1 MSSITNCLWF
11 DGQAEEA
18 AEFYVSVF
26 PESSVTAVSRYG
38 EGAPFPAG
46 TALTVEFQLNGTP
59 YQGLNGGPHYTF
71 NEAISFSIS
80 CADQA
85 EVDYYWDKLTADG
98 GSEGQCGWLKDKFGV
113 SWQVVP
119 EALGSIMSRD
129 DAAGVGRAMQ
139 AFMGMQKFDIAAL
152 EAAYRGE

>member
-26 PESSVTAVSRYG
+26 PDSSVTAVSRYG

-59 YQGLNGGPHYTF
+59 YQGLNGGPQFSF
-71 NEAISFSIS
+71 NEAISFSIR

-119 EALGSIMSRD
+119 QALGSIMSGD

>member
-59 YQGLNGGPHYTF
+59 YQGLNGGPQFSF

-119 EALGSIMSRD
+119 QALGSIMSGD

-139 AFMGMQKFDIAAL
+139 AFMGMKKFDIAAL

>member
-26 PESSVTAVSRYG
+26 PDSSVTAVSRYG

-119 EALGSIMSRD
+119 QALGSIMSGD

>member
-26 PESSVTAVSRYG
+26 PDSSVTAVSRYG

-85 EVDYYWDKLTADG
+85 EVDYFWDKLTADG

-139 AFMGMQKFDIAAL
+139 AFMGMRKFDIAAL

>member
-26 PESSVTAVSRYG
+26 PDSSVTAVSRYG

-98 GSEGQCGWLKDKFGV
+98 RSEGQCGWLKDKYGV

>member
-26 PESSVTAVSRYG
+26 PDSSVTAVSRYG

-119 EALGSIMSRD
+119 EALGSIMSARRRRGRGPRHAGLHG
-129 DAAGVGRAMQ
+129 DAEVRH
-139 AFMGMQKFDIAAL
+139 
-152 EAAYRGE
+152 RGARSRLPGE

>member
-26 PESSVTAVSRYG
+26 PDSSVTAVSRYG

-119 EALGSIMSRD
+119 QALGSIMSRD
-129 DAAGVGRAMQ
+129 DPAGVGRAMQ
-139 AFMGMQKFDIAAL
+139 AFMGMKKFDIAAL

>member
-26 PESSVTAVSRYG
+26 PDSSVTAVSRYG

-71 NEAISFSIS
+71 NEAISFSIR

-119 EALGSIMSRD
+119 QALGSIMSGD

-152 EAAYRGE
+152 DAAYRGE

>member
-26 PESSVTAVSRYG
+26 PDSSVTAVSRYG

-59 YQGLNGGPHYTF
+59 YQGLNGGPQFTF

-119 EALGSIMSRD
+119 QALGSIMSGD

>member
-26 PESSVTAVSRYG
+26 PDSSVTAVSRYG

-71 NEAISFSIS
+71 NEAISFSIR

-119 EALGSIMSRD
+119 QALGSIMSGD

>member
-38 EGAPFPAG
+38 EGAPFPSG

-59 YQGLNGGPHYTF
+59 YQGLNGGPQFSF

-119 EALGSIMSRD
+119 QALGSIMSGG

-139 AFMGMQKFDIAAL
+139 AFMGMKKFDIAAL

>member
-26 PESSVTAVSRYG
+26 PDSAVSAVSRYG

-59 YQGLNGGPHYTF
+59 YQGLNGGPQFTF
-71 NEAISFSIS
+71 NESISFSVS

-119 EALGSIMSRD
+119 QALGSIMSGD

-139 AFMGMQKFDIAAL
+139 AFMGMRKFDIAAL

>member
-1 MSSITNCLWF
+1 MPSITNCLWF
-11 DGQAEEA
+11 NGQAEAA

-26 PESSVTAVSRYG
+26 PNSSISAVSRYG
-38 EGAPFPAG
+38 EGAPFPSG
-46 TALTVEFQLNGTP
+46 TALTVEFQLNDAP
-59 YQGLNGGPHYTF
+59 FQGLNGGPQFTF
-71 NEAISFSIS
+71 NESVSFSIS

-98 GSEGQCGWLKDKFGV
+98 GQEGQCGWLKDRFGV

-119 EALGSIMSRD
+119 QALGSIMSGD
-129 DAAGVGRAMQ
+129 DAEGVGRAMQ

>member
-26 PESSVTAVSRYG
+26 PNSTVSAVSRYG
-38 EGAPFPAG
+38 EGAPFPSG
-46 TALTVEFQLNGTP
+46 TALTVEFQLNGAP
-59 YQGLNGGPHYTF
+59 YQGLNGGPQYTF
-71 NEAISFSIS
+71 NESISFSIS

-119 EALGSIMSRD
+119 QALGSIMSGD
-129 DAAGVGRAMQ
+129 DQAGVGRAMQ

>member
-26 PESSVTAVSRYG
+26 PDSSVTAVSRYG

-59 YQGLNGGPHYTF
+59 YQGLNGGPQFSF

-119 EALGSIMSRD
+119 QALGSIMSRD

>member
-11 DGQAEEA
+11 DGQAEA
-18 AEFYVSVF
+18 AADFYVSVF
-26 PESSVTAVSRYG
+26 PDSSISAVSRYG
-38 EGAPFPAG
+38 DGAPYPPG

-59 YQGLNGGPHYTF
+59 YQGLNGGPQFTF
-71 NEAISFSIS
+71 NEAVSFSIS

-98 GSEGQCGWLKDKFGV
+98 GQEGQCGWLKDRFGV

-119 EALGSIMSRD
+119 QALGSIMSGD

-139 AFMGMQKFDIAAL
+139 AFMGMRKFDIAAL

>member
-26 PESSVTAVSRYG
+26 PGSTVSAVSRYG
-38 EGAPFPAG
+38 EGAPFPSG

-59 YQGLNGGPHYTF
+59 YQGLNGGPQFTF
-71 NEAISFSIS
+71 NESISFSIS

-119 EALGSIMSRD
+119 QALGSIMSGD
-129 DAAGVGRAMQ
+129 DPEGVGRAMQ
-139 AFMGMQKFDIAAL
+139 AFMSMRKFDIAAL

>member
-26 PESSVTAVSRYG
+26 PDSSVTAVSRYG

-46 TALTVEFQLNGTP
+46 TALTVEFQLSGTP

>member
-26 PESSVTAVSRYG
+26 PDSSVTAVSRYG

-98 GSEGQCGWLKDKFGV
+98 GYEGQCGWLKDKFGV

>member
-26 PESSVTAVSRYG
+26 PDSSVTAVSRYG

-59 YQGLNGGPHYTF
+59 YQGLNGGPQFSF

-119 EALGSIMSRD
+119 QALGSIMSSD

>member
-26 PESSVTAVSRYG
+26 PDSSVTAVSRYG